1 MSIEFYV
8 EMQNFIHAKPFTI
21 KPRKPKR
28 YLDLDKWYNSYT
40 KVWSNLRHLP
50 YQYSFKDNLS
60 PDITLVL
67 SISYIGVDR

>member
-1 MSIEFYV
+1 
-8 EMQNFIHAKPFTI
+8 MQNFIHSFTI
-21 KPRKPKR
+21 KPSKPKR